1 MSTFIPPTPAA
12 HKSAEQHEEPSEQD
26 SFNHL
31 LFKVLRLTSE
41 QVQDLND
48 WMKHQG
54 IPNVHEVIAQNFRKP
69 HALEDDLQ
77 FIRED
82 KPCHIQSNVMISLSL
97 MITYIKHLR
106 YSAKTKYF
114 GPFYYIQID
123 PQDYDEWRTT
133 PPEEEVHFQTPS
145 KLGSPATPRSMA
157 TSVASESYIT
167 LSNFKK
173 GIKRDASAYP
183 IFKNERYY
191 NTFIRHFKATAK
203 AQGLNSL
210 MDPNFTPGSDEYEQ
224 QLFQDQQDFLYS
236 VLISSLKTDFSEALV
251 KDHEGDAQL
260 IIELLHEHHTGNSQY
275 SRSEINRIT
284 KYLTNI
290 KLDDTW
296 RGTNESF
303 LMHYNDQLRLLD
315 SLVDS
320 DEKLPDNT
328 RVTFLES
335 AVESVPDLRRVKI
348 TDNVLQAQLD
358 STRPITYRSYF
369 DLLKDAAFH
378 LDQATKRGSK
388 IRRTNVHFSGPNNED
403 DHQNLTSDD
412 HQVIQQED
420 VCNEPP
426 EPLSYSVFQ
435 SHFQGSSTSSTQ
447 KIFLPKPIWE
457 KLSKDQQQ
465 MIIDHNRSL
474 PKSGSSS
481 ISTPNKSPSPLPH
494 KPTPQ
499 QTAKSQQVHTHQSD
513 ESTADTTKIET
524 TPSDPLLAMVH
535 QSIHTSNDDASDIT
549 KVLSAKRSRQIQV
562 CKHYIF
568 QHANHTNNQ
577 LVDHGANGGLAGSDM
592 RVIYKTH
599 RKINISGIDNHEVN
613 GLDVVTAATL
623 LNTSLGKVIG
633 IFNEYAHLGKGS
645 SIHSSGQLEWFKT
658 HVDEKSIKVGGTQ
671 LITTLEGY
679 SVPLLIKDGLAY
691 ATSLGRPTDQDMD
704 TYPHVFFTSPDE
716 WDPSVLDHDPPPLDG
731 LDPSQV
737 LDQPFGDPMFDA
749 YGDFN
754 ERIIANL
761 NIHLDA
767 PPEDYGSYIANLHQG
782 SSQEPDWNALRPFFA
797 WTSPSSIQDT
807 FNVTTRHGS
816 APHTQDYIKKH
827 FKSRNPVFNIPRCS
841 EAVATDTIFSDTPA
855 VDDGST
861 MAQFFCGRDTLVCD
875 AYGIKSTKQFIN
887 TLSDNIR
894 KRGAMDTLISDGGK
908 YEISKRVTD
917 LLRSLFIQDYQSEPY
932 HQHQNKAE
940 NRFGLAKRY
949 TNTVMNTSGC
959 PAFCWLL
966 CLQYICVVLNHL
978 ASPTLQGI
986 CPVQALEGTTP
997 DISFLLHFSFYEPV
1011 YYRIDSSEPDLNF
1024 PSSSNEK
1031 KGYWVGFADNQGDS
1045 LTWRILTEDTQKI
1058 IIRSGVRSA
1067 LRTTTN
1073 QRLASPSGE
1082 GTTLPFPIP
1091 YSQSQNSLPLD
1102 PLDASTPN
1110 FEHFVKSQTGE
1121 DEDNPIPMA
1130 NIDIPNLLGR
1140 SFLLPPEDNGE
1151 RHMAKVIDID
1161 DHGQTL
1167 EDLIFKLKINKDQA
1181 EEIMSYNQLMDYIQK
1196 GTDAEEDPDSLFKFR
1211 DIVAHQGPLES
1222 TDPNHKGSKYNVMVE
1237 WESGEVTYEPLTLIS
1252 KDDPITCAVYAKK
1265 HDLLDTTGWKHLKRY
1280 AKTSKRLI
1288 RAVKQS
1294 RIRQVR
1300 ASVRYQHGFQVPKDY
1315 NDAMRLDKENGNTH
1329 WQDAMDLEL
1338 TQIHEYKVFKD
1349 TGKAKFHNG
1358 KVVTPDGFQKI
1369 RVHFAY
1375 AVKHDGRFKAR
1386 LVADGH
1392 LTKEPVESI
1401 YSGVVSLRSLRMVV
1415 FLSQLNNLEI
1425 WGADV
1430 GNAYLEAYTDEKLCI
1445 MAGPELKELQGHLL
1459 IMVKALYGTRSGG
1472 ARWHDRLFDIL
1483 QEMKFKPSKAD
1494 PDVWMRPEPGGTCY
1508 EYIAVYVDDLAI
1520 AAKDSQAFCNELKK
1534 KYNLKLKGVGPLDY
1548 HLGCTYKKDPDGTLA
1563 ADPRRYVNKILE
1575 SFERMFKEKPRKSR
1589 PPLEGGDHPELDT
1602 SELCDEHQTK
1612 QFQTLIGQL
1621 QWLISLGRFDIAVH
1635 VMSLSRFRAQPRK
1648 GHLDRAKR
1656 IIGYLLF
1663 LPDGAI
1669 RFRTGEPDFS
1679 SLKDQEYDWT
1689 RTVYSGACE
1698 QIPHDI
1704 PKHLGKHV
1712 QTTHYVDANLHHD
1725 LATGKAVTAAL
1736 HFLNQTPI
1744 DAYTKRQST
1753 VETATYGSEFVAART
1768 AVDQIIDIRTT
1779 LIYLGVPIRDK
1790 SYMFGDNKSVV
1801 TSSTIPNST
1810 ISKRHHLAS
1819 YHRVREAI
1827 AAKFISFHWKDGK
1840 SNPADILSKH
1850 WEFATVWPMLKP
1862 ILFWRGETA
1871 TQLKGSDR
1879 IPSTTPAAE
1888 PPRDAKDSGSARSHS
1903 THLET
1908 SSSTDPKRSP
1918 TQSVTRYQ
1926 DQISVRCTRWTLR
1939 MPSFTRAPHAQ
1950 PSLSNFTRRDSDFG
1964 EPTRSRGTTRLEQNF
1979 PTSPQNKKTKLTHRS
1994 LYMSLRTILTPH
2006 VN

>member
-12 HKSAEQHEEPSEQD
+12 NKSAEQHGEPSEQD

-48 WMKHQG
+48 WMKHRG

-82 KPCHIQSNVMISLSL
+82 KPCYIQSNVMISLSL

-114 GPFYYIQID
+114 GSFYYIQID

-167 LSNFKK
+167 LTNFKK

-403 DHQNLTSDD
+403 DHQNLLSDD

-420 VCNEPP
+420 VCSEPP

-535 QSIHTSNDDASDIT
+535 QSIHTSDDDASDIT
-549 KVLSAKRSRQIQV
+549 KVLSAKRSRQIEV

-577 LVDHGANGGLAGSDM
+577 LVDRGANGGLAGSDM

-671 LITTLEGY
+671 LITTLDGY

-704 TYPHVFFTSPDE
+704 TYPHVFYTSPDE

-761 NIHLDA
+761 NILLDA

-807 FNVTTRHGS
+807 FNVTTRHGT

-827 FKSRNPVFNIPRCS
+827 FKSRNPVFNIPRRS
-841 EAVATDTIFSDTPA
+841 EAVATHTIFSDTPA
-855 VDDGST
+855 IDDGST

-940 NRFGLAKRY
+940 NRFGLAKHY

-959 PAFCWLL
+959 PACCWLL

-986 CPVQALEGTTP
+986 YPVQALEGTTP

-1031 KGYWVGFADNQGDS
+1031 KGCWVGFADNQGDS

-1073 QRLASPSGE
+1073 QRLASSSGE

-1091 YSQSQNSLPLD
+1091 YPKQSSNSLPLD

-1110 FEHFVKSQTGE
+1110 FEQFVKSQSGE
-1121 DEDNPIPMA
+1121 DEDYPIPMA

-1151 RHMAKVIDID
+1151 RHMAKIIDID

-1167 EDLIFKLKINKDQA
+1167 EDIKFKLKINKDQT

-1211 DIVAHQGPLES
+1211 DIIAHQGPLES

-1300 ASVRYQHGFQVPKDY
+1300 ASARYQHGFQVPKDY

-1369 RVHFAY
+1369 RVHFVY

-1445 MAGPELKELQGHLL
+1445 MAGPEFKELQGHLL
-1459 IMVKALYGTRSGG
+1459 IMVKALYGTHSGG

-1483 QEMKFKPSKAD
+1483 QELKFKPSKAD

-1520 AAKDSQAFCNELKK
+1520 AAKDPQAFCNELKK
-1534 KYNLKLKGVGPLDY
+1534 KYNLKLKGVGPLEY

-1575 SFERMFKEKPRKSR
+1575 SYERMFNEKPRKSR

-1635 VMSLSRFRAQPRK
+1635 VMSLSRIRAQPRK

-1656 IIGYLLF
+1656 IVGYLLF

-1669 RFRTGEPDFS
+1669 RFRIGEPDFS

-1704 PKHLGKHV
+1704 PKPLGKPV

-1779 LIYLGVPIRDK
+1779 LRYLGVPIRDK

-1850 WEFATVWPMLKP
+1850 WEFATV
-1862 ILFWRGETA
+1862 EC
-1871 TQLKGSDR
+1871 
-1879 IPSTTPAAE
+1879 
-1888 PPRDAKDSGSARSHS
+1888 RSC
-1903 THLET
+1903 
-1908 SSSTDPKRSP
+1908 
-1918 TQSVTRYQ
+1918 VVYAQ
-1926 DQISVRCTRWTLR
+1926 DN
-1939 MPSFTRAPHAQ
+1939 
-1950 PSLSNFTRRDSDFG
+1950 NFL
-1964 EPTRSRGTTRLEQNF
+1964 P
-1979 PTSPQNKKTKLTHRS
+1979 
-1994 LYMSLRTILTPH
+1994 
-2006 VN
+2006 VW

>member
-12 HKSAEQHEEPSEQD
+12 NKPAEQHGEPLEQD

-48 WMKHQG
+48 WMKHRG

-82 KPCHIQSNVMISLSL
+82 KPCYIQSNVMISLSL

-403 DHQNLTSDD
+403 DHQNLSSDD
-412 HQVIQQED
+412 HQVIQQKD
-420 VCNEPP
+420 ICNELP

-524 TPSDPLLAMVH
+524 TPPDPLLAMVH
-535 QSIHTSNDDASDIT
+535 QSIHTSDDDASDIT
-549 KVLSAKRSRQIQV
+549 KVLPAKRSRQIQV

-577 LVDHGANGGLAGSDM
+577 LVDRGANGGLAGSDM

-658 HVDEKSIKVGGTQ
+658 HVDEKSIKGGGTQ
-671 LITTLEGY
+671 LITTLDGY

-716 WDPSVLDHDPPPLDG
+716 WDPSVLHHDPPPLDG

-761 NIHLDA
+761 NILLDA

-807 FNVTTRHGS
+807 FNVTTRHGT

-827 FKSRNPVFNIPRCS
+827 FKSRNPVFNIPRRS

-861 MAQFFCGRDTLVCD
+861 MAQFFCGQDTLVCD

-959 PAFCWLL
+959 PASCWLL

-1031 KGYWVGFADNQGDS
+1031 KGHWVGFADNQGDS

-1091 YSQSQNSLPLD
+1091 YSQQSQNSLPLD

-1167 EDLIFKLKINKDQA
+1167 EDIKFKLKINKDQA

-1300 ASVRYQHGFQVPKDY
+1300 ASARYQHGFQVPKDY

-1445 MAGPELKELQGHLL
+1445 MAGPEFKELQGHLL

-1483 QEMKFKPSKAD
+1483 QELKFRPSKAD

-1520 AAKDSQAFCNELKK
+1520 AAKDPQAFCNELKK
-1534 KYNLKLKGVGPLDY
+1534 KYNLKLKGVGPLEY

-1589 PPLEGGDHPELDT
+1589 PPLEGGDHAELDT

-1656 IIGYLLF
+1656 I
-1663 LPDGAI
+1663 
-1669 RFRTGEPDFS
+1669 
-1679 SLKDQEYDWT
+1679 
-1689 RTVYSGACE
+1689 V
-1698 QIPHDI
+1698 
-1704 PKHLGKHV
+1704 
-1712 QTTHYVDANLHHD
+1712 
-1725 LATGKAVTAAL
+1725 
-1736 HFLNQTPI
+1736 
-1744 DAYTKRQST
+1744 
-1753 VETATYGSEFVAART
+1753 GS
-1768 AVDQIIDIRTT
+1768 I
-1779 LIYLGVPIRDK
+1779 VP
-1790 SYMFGDNKSVV
+1790 
-1801 TSSTIPNST
+1801 T
-1810 ISKRHHLAS
+1810 
-1819 YHRVREAI
+1819 
-1827 AAKFISFHWKDGK
+1827 
-1840 SNPADILSKH
+1840 
-1850 WEFATVWPMLKP
+1850 
-1862 ILFWRGETA
+1862 
-1871 TQLKGSDR
+1871 
-1879 IPSTTPAAE
+1879 
-1888 PPRDAKDSGSARSHS
+1888 
-1903 THLET
+1903 
-1908 SSSTDPKRSP
+1908 
-1918 TQSVTRYQ
+1918 
-1926 DQISVRCTRWTLR
+1926 
-1939 MPSFTRAPHAQ
+1939 
-1950 PSLSNFTRRDSDFG
+1950 
-1964 EPTRSRGTTRLEQNF
+1964 
-1979 PTSPQNKKTKLTHRS
+1979 
-1994 LYMSLRTILTPH
+1994 
-2006 VN
+2006 

>member
-12 HKSAEQHEEPSEQD
+12 TKSAEQHEEPSEQD
-26 SFNHL
+26 SFNHH
-31 LFKVLRLTSE
+31 LFKALRLTSG

-48 WMKHQG
+48 WMKHRG
-54 IPNVHEVIAQNFRKP
+54 IPNVHEIIVQSFRRP

-77 FIRED
+77 FIRES
-82 KPCHIQSNVMISLSL
+82 KPCYIQANVMVSLSL
-97 MITYIKHLR
+97 MTTYIKHLR
-106 YSAKTKYF
+106 YSAKAKHF

-123 PQDYDEWRTT
+123 PQDYDEWRIST
-133 PPEEEVHFQTPS
+133 PEEEVHFQTPS

-157 TSVASESYIT
+157 TSQTSESYIT
-167 LSNFKK
+167 LTNFKK

-203 AQGLNSL
+203 AQGLNTL
-210 MDPNFTPGSDEYEQ
+210 MDPNFTPGPDEYEQ
-224 QLFQDQQDFLYS
+224 QLLQEQQDFLYS

-260 IIELLHEHHTGNSQY
+260 ILELLHEHHTGNSQY

-303 LMHYNDQLRLLD
+303 LMHYNDQLCLLD

-335 AVESVPDLRRVKI
+335 AVESVPDMRRVKI

-358 STRPITYRSYF
+358 STRPISYRSYF

-378 LDQATKRGSK
+378 LDQATKRGNK
-388 IRRTNVHFSGPNNED
+388 VRRTNVHFSGPHDED
-403 DHQNLTSDD
+403 EHQNLSSDD
-412 HQVIQQED
+412 PQVIQQED
-420 VCNEPP
+420 VCSEPP

-435 SHFQGSSTSSTQ
+435 SHFQGSSTSNTQ

-481 ISTPNKSPSPLPH
+481 LSTPNKCPSPLPH

-513 ESTADTTKIET
+513 KSTTDTTKVET
-524 TPSDPLLAMVH
+524 TPSDPLAMVH
-535 QSIHTSNDDASDIT
+535 QSINTSDDDASDIT

-562 CKHYIF
+562 CKRYIF

-577 LVDHGANGGLAGSDM
+577 VVDRGANGGLAGSDM

-599 RKINISGIDNHEVN
+599 RKINISGIDNHEVT
-613 GLDVVTAATL
+613 GPDVVTAATL

-633 IFNEYAHLGKGS
+633 IFNEYAYLGKGS

-658 HVDEKSIKVGGTQ
+658 LVDEKSIKVGGTQ
-671 LITTLEGY
+671 LITTLDGC
-679 SVPLLIKDGLAY
+679 SVPLLIRDGLAY

-716 WDPSVLDHDPPPLDG
+716 WDPSVLDHDAPHLDG

-737 LDQPFGDPMFDA
+737 SDQPFGDPMFDA

-761 NIHLDA
+761 NILLDA
-767 PPEDYGSYIANLHQG
+767 PPGDCGSYTAISSVSTVNLHQ
-782 SSQEPDWNALRPFFA
+782 SSPQEPDWNALRPFFA
-797 WTSPSSIQDT
+797 WTSPSSIKDT
-807 FNVTTRHGS
+807 FNVTTRHGT

-959 PAFCWLL
+959 TACCWLL

-1058 IIRSGVRSA
+1058 IIRSGVQSA

-1073 QRLASPSGE
+1073 QCLASPSGE

-1091 YSQSQNSLPLD
+1091 YPQQSQNSLPLD

-1110 FEHFVKSQTGE
+1110 FEQFVKRQSGE

-1151 RHMAKVIDID
+1151 RHMAKIIEID
-1161 DHGQTL
+1161 DHGQPL
-1167 EDLIFKLKINKDQA
+1167 EDIQFKLKINKDQA

-1196 GTDAEEDPDSLFKFR
+1196 GTDAEEYPDSLFKFG

-1280 AKTSKRLI
+1280 AKTSKRFI
-1288 RAVKQS
+1288 RAVK
-1294 RIRQVR
+1294 
-1300 ASVRYQHGFQVPKDY
+1300 
-1315 NDAMRLDKENGNTH
+1315 
-1329 WQDAMDLEL
+1329 
-1338 TQIHEYKVFKD
+1338 
-1349 TGKAKFHNG
+1349 
-1358 KVVTPDGFQKI
+1358 
-1369 RVHFAY
+1369 
-1375 AVKHDGRFKAR
+1375 
-1386 LVADGH
+1386 
-1392 LTKEPVESI
+1392 
-1401 YSGVVSLRSLRMVV
+1401 
-1415 FLSQLNNLEI
+1415 
-1425 WGADV
+1425 
-1430 GNAYLEAYTDEKLCI
+1430 
-1445 MAGPELKELQGHLL
+1445 
-1459 IMVKALYGTRSGG
+1459 
-1472 ARWHDRLFDIL
+1472 
-1483 QEMKFKPSKAD
+1483 
-1494 PDVWMRPEPGGTCY
+1494 
-1508 EYIAVYVDDLAI
+1508 
-1520 AAKDSQAFCNELKK
+1520 
-1534 KYNLKLKGVGPLDY
+1534 
-1548 HLGCTYKKDPDGTLA
+1548 
-1563 ADPRRYVNKILE
+1563 
-1575 SFERMFKEKPRKSR
+1575 
-1589 PPLEGGDHPELDT
+1589 
-1602 SELCDEHQTK
+1602 
-1612 QFQTLIGQL
+1612 
-1621 QWLISLGRFDIAVH
+1621 
-1635 VMSLSRFRAQPRK
+1635 
-1648 GHLDRAKR
+1648 
-1656 IIGYLLF
+1656 
-1663 LPDGAI
+1663 
-1669 RFRTGEPDFS
+1669 
-1679 SLKDQEYDWT
+1679 
-1689 RTVYSGACE
+1689 
-1698 QIPHDI
+1698 
-1704 PKHLGKHV
+1704 
-1712 QTTHYVDANLHHD
+1712 
-1725 LATGKAVTAAL
+1725 
-1736 HFLNQTPI
+1736 
-1744 DAYTKRQST
+1744 
-1753 VETATYGSEFVAART
+1753 
-1768 AVDQIIDIRTT
+1768 
-1779 LIYLGVPIRDK
+1779 
-1790 SYMFGDNKSVV
+1790 
-1801 TSSTIPNST
+1801 
-1810 ISKRHHLAS
+1810 
-1819 YHRVREAI
+1819 
-1827 AAKFISFHWKDGK
+1827 
-1840 SNPADILSKH
+1840 
-1850 WEFATVWPMLKP
+1850 
-1862 ILFWRGETA
+1862 
-1871 TQLKGSDR
+1871 
-1879 IPSTTPAAE
+1879 
-1888 PPRDAKDSGSARSHS
+1888 
-1903 THLET
+1903 
-1908 SSSTDPKRSP
+1908 
-1918 TQSVTRYQ
+1918 
-1926 DQISVRCTRWTLR
+1926 
-1939 MPSFTRAPHAQ
+1939 
-1950 PSLSNFTRRDSDFG
+1950 
-1964 EPTRSRGTTRLEQNF
+1964 
-1979 PTSPQNKKTKLTHRS
+1979 
-1994 LYMSLRTILTPH
+1994 
-2006 VN
+2006 

>member
-1 MSTFIPPTPAA
+1 MSTFIPPTPAVT
-12 HKSAEQHEEPSEQD
+12 KSAEQHEEPSEQD

-48 WMKHQG
+48 WMKHRG
-54 IPNVHEVIAQNFRKP
+54 IPNVHEIIVQNFRNP
-69 HALEDDLQ
+69 HELKNDLQ
-77 FIRED
+77 FIRD
-82 KPCHIQSNVMISLSL
+82 DQSCYIQSNVMVSLSL
-97 MITYIKHLR
+97 MPIYIKHLR
-106 YSAKTKYF
+106 YLAKAKHF

-123 PQDYDEWRTT
+123 PQDYDEWRIET
-133 PPEEEVHFQTPS
+133 PEEEIHFQTPS

-167 LSNFKK
+167 LTNFKK

-203 AQGLNSL
+203 AQGLNTL
-210 MDPNFTPGSDEYEQ
+210 MDPNFTPGADEYEQ
-224 QLFQDQQDFLYS
+224 QLVQEQQDFLYS

-260 IIELLHEHHTGNSQY
+260 ILELLHEHHTGNSQY

-315 SLVDS
+315 SLVDPE
-320 DEKLPDNT
+320 EKLPDNT

-358 STRPITYRSYF
+358 STRPITYKSYF

-378 LDQATKRGSK
+378 LDQATKRGNK
-388 IRRTNVHFSGPNNED
+388 IRRTNVHFSGSNDEG
-403 DHQNLTSDD
+403 DHQNPLSDD
-412 HQVIQQED
+412 LQAIQQED
-420 VCNEPP
+420 ICSEPP

-447 KIFLPKPIWE
+447 KIFLPKHIWE

-465 MIIDHNRSL
+465 MIIDHTRSL

-481 ISTPNKSPSPLPH
+481 ILTPNKSPSPLPH

-513 ESTADTTKIET
+513 ESTADSTKIET

-535 QSIHTSNDDASDIT
+535 QSIHPSDNDASDIT
-549 KVLSAKRSRQIQV
+549 KVLSAKRSRQIQA

-577 LVDHGANGGLAGSDM
+577 LVDRGANGGLAGSDM

-671 LITTLEGY
+671 LITTLDGY
-679 SVPLLIKDGLAY
+679 SLPLLIKDGLAY
-691 ATSLGRPTDQDMD
+691 ATSLGRPTDHDMD
-704 TYPHVFFTSPDE
+704 SYPHVFFTSPDE

-731 LDPSQV
+731 LDPSQM

-761 NIHLDA
+761 NILLDA
-767 PPEDYGSYIANLHQG
+767 PPEDCRSYTANLHQS

-807 FNVTTRHGS
+807 FNVTTRHGI

-827 FKSRNPVFNIPRCS
+827 FKSRNPVFNIPRRS

-861 MAQFFCGRDTLVCD
+861 MAQFFCGRDALVCD

-917 LLRSLFIQDYQSEPY
+917 LLRSLFIKDYQSEPY

-959 PAFCWLL
+959 PACCWLL
-966 CLQYICVVLNHL
+966 CFQYTCVVLNHL

-997 DISFLLHFSFYEPV
+997 DISFLLHFSFYEPI

-1073 QRLASPSGE
+1073 QRLASSSGE

-1091 YSQSQNSLPLD
+1091 YPQQSSNSLPLD
-1102 PLDASTPN
+1102 PIDASTSN
-1110 FEHFVKSQTGE
+1110 FEHFVKSQSGE
-1121 DEDNPIPMA
+1121 DEDHPIPMT

-1140 SFLLPPEDNGE
+1140 SFLLSPDDNGE
-1151 RHMAKVIDID
+1151 RYMAKIIDID
-1161 DHGQTL
+1161 DHGQHL
-1167 EDLIFKLKINKDQA
+1167 EDIKFKLKTSKDQA

-1237 WESGEVTYEPLTLIS
+1237 WESGEITYEPLALIS

-1300 ASVRYQHGFQVPKDY
+1300 ASARYQHGFQVPRDY

-1338 TQIHEYKVFKD
+1338 TQIHEYKVFRD

-1369 RVHFAY
+1369 RVHFVY

-1445 MAGPELKELQGHLL
+1445 MAGPEFKELQGHLL

-1483 QEMKFKPSKAD
+1483 QELKFKPSKAD

-1520 AAKDSQAFCNELKK
+1520 AAKDPQAFCNELKK
-1534 KYNLKLKGVGPLDY
+1534 KYNLKLKGVGPLEY

-1575 SFERMFKEKPRKSR
+1575 SYERMFNEKPRKSR

-1602 SELCDEHQTK
+1602 SELCDDHQTK

-1656 IIGYLLF
+1656 IVGYLLF

-1689 RTVYSGACE
+1689 RSVYSGACE

-1704 PKHLGKHV
+1704 PEPLGKHV

-1725 LATGKAVTAAL
+1725 LATGKAVTAIL

-1779 LIYLGVPIRDK
+1779 LRYLGVPIRDK
-1790 SYMFGDNKSVV
+1790 SYMFGDNRSVV

-1879 IPSTTPAAE
+1879 IPSTTPGAE
-1888 PPRDAKDSGSARSHS
+1888 PPRGAKDSGSARSHS

-1908 SSSTDPKRSP
+1908 SSQKRP
-1918 TQSVTRYQ
+1918 
-1926 DQISVRCTRWTLR
+1926 
-1939 MPSFTRAPHAQ
+1939 
-1950 PSLSNFTRRDSDFG
+1950 
-1964 EPTRSRGTTRLEQNF
+1964 
-1979 PTSPQNKKTKLTHRS
+1979 
-1994 LYMSLRTILTPH
+1994 
-2006 VN
+2006 

>member
-1 MSTFIPPTPAA
+1 M
-12 HKSAEQHEEPSEQD
+12 
-26 SFNHL
+26 
-31 LFKVLRLTSE
+31 V
-41 QVQDLND
+41 
-48 WMKHQG
+48 
-54 IPNVHEVIAQNFRKP
+54 
-69 HALEDDLQ
+69 
-77 FIRED
+77 
-82 KPCHIQSNVMISLSL
+82 SLSL

-106 YSAKTKYF
+106 YSAKATHF

-123 PQDYDEWRTT
+123 PQDYDEWRIST
-133 PPEEEVHFQTPS
+133 PEEEIHFQTPS

-157 TSVASESYIT
+157 TSQTSESYIT
-167 LSNFKK
+167 LTNFKK

-191 NTFIRHFKATAK
+191 NTFICHFKATAK
-203 AQGLNSL
+203 AQGLNTL
-210 MDPNFTPGSDEYEQ
+210 MGPNFTPGSDEYEQ
-224 QLFQDQQDFLYS
+224 QLFQEQQDFLYS

-260 IIELLHEHHTGNSQY
+260 ILELLHEHHTGNSQY

-358 STRPITYRSYF
+358 STRPISYRSYF

-378 LDQATKRGSK
+378 LDQATKRGNK
-388 IRRTNVHFSGPNNED
+388 VRRTNVHYSGPHDED
-403 DHQNLTSDD
+403 EHQNLSSDD
-412 HQVIQQED
+412 PQVIQQEN
-420 VCNEPP
+420 VCSEPP

-435 SHFQGSSTSSTQ
+435 SHFQGSSTSNTQ

-474 PKSGSSS
+474 PKNGSSFL
-481 ISTPNKSPSPLPH
+481 STPNKSPSPLPH

-513 ESTADTTKIET
+513 RSTADTTKVET
-524 TPSDPLLAMVH
+524 IPSDPLLAMVH
-535 QSIHTSNDDASDIT
+535 QSIHTSDDDASDIT

-562 CKHYIF
+562 CKRYLF

-577 LVDHGANGGLAGSDM
+577 LVDRGANGGLAGSDM

-599 RKINISGIDNHEVN
+599 HKINISGIDNHEVT

-633 IFNEYAHLGKGS
+633 IFNEYAYLGKGS

-658 HVDEKSIKVGGTQ
+658 LVDEKSIKVGGTQ
-671 LITTLEGY
+671 LITTLDGY
-679 SVPLLIKDGLAY
+679 SVPLLIRDGLAY

-716 WDPSVLDHDPPPLDG
+716 WDPSVLDHDPPHLDG

-737 LDQPFGDPMFDA
+737 SDQPFGDPMFDA

-761 NIHLDA
+761 NILLDA
-767 PPEDYGSYIANLHQG
+767 PPGDCGSYTATPSVSTVNLHQ
-782 SSQEPDWNALRPFFA
+782 SSPQEHDWNALCPFFA
-797 WTSPSSIQDT
+797 WTSPSSIKDT
-807 FNVTTRHGS
+807 FNDTTRHGT

-861 MAQFFCGRDTLVCD
+861 MAQFFCGHDTLVCD

-940 NRFGLAKRY
+940 IRFGLAKRY

-959 PAFCWLL
+959 TACCWLL

-986 CPVQALEGTTP
+986 CPVQALKGTTP
-997 DISFLLHFSFYEPV
+997 DISFLLQFSFYEPV

-1031 KGYWVGFADNQGDS
+1031 KGYWVGFADNHGDS

-1091 YSQSQNSLPLD
+1091 YPQQSQKSLPLD

-1110 FEHFVKSQTGE
+1110 FEQFVKSQSGE

-1151 RHMAKVIDID
+1151 HHMAKIIDID

-1167 EDLIFKLKINKDQA
+1167 EDIKFKLKINKDQA

-1222 TDPNHKGSKYNVMVE
+1222 TDPNHKGSK
-1237 WESGEVTYEPLTLIS
+1237 
-1252 KDDPITCAVYAKK
+1252 
-1265 HDLLDTTGWKHLKRY
+1265 
-1280 AKTSKRLI
+1280 
-1288 RAVKQS
+1288 
-1294 RIRQVR
+1294 
-1300 ASVRYQHGFQVPKDY
+1300 
-1315 NDAMRLDKENGNTH
+1315 
-1329 WQDAMDLEL
+1329 
-1338 TQIHEYKVFKD
+1338 
-1349 TGKAKFHNG
+1349 
-1358 KVVTPDGFQKI
+1358 
-1369 RVHFAY
+1369 
-1375 AVKHDGRFKAR
+1375 
-1386 LVADGH
+1386 
-1392 LTKEPVESI
+1392 
-1401 YSGVVSLRSLRMVV
+1401 
-1415 FLSQLNNLEI
+1415 
-1425 WGADV
+1425 
-1430 GNAYLEAYTDEKLCI
+1430 
-1445 MAGPELKELQGHLL
+1445 
-1459 IMVKALYGTRSGG
+1459 
-1472 ARWHDRLFDIL
+1472 
-1483 QEMKFKPSKAD
+1483 
-1494 PDVWMRPEPGGTCY
+1494 
-1508 EYIAVYVDDLAI
+1508 
-1520 AAKDSQAFCNELKK
+1520 
-1534 KYNLKLKGVGPLDY
+1534 
-1548 HLGCTYKKDPDGTLA
+1548 
-1563 ADPRRYVNKILE
+1563 
-1575 SFERMFKEKPRKSR
+1575 
-1589 PPLEGGDHPELDT
+1589 
-1602 SELCDEHQTK
+1602 
-1612 QFQTLIGQL
+1612 
-1621 QWLISLGRFDIAVH
+1621 
-1635 VMSLSRFRAQPRK
+1635 
-1648 GHLDRAKR
+1648 
-1656 IIGYLLF
+1656 
-1663 LPDGAI
+1663 
-1669 RFRTGEPDFS
+1669 
-1679 SLKDQEYDWT
+1679 
-1689 RTVYSGACE
+1689 
-1698 QIPHDI
+1698 
-1704 PKHLGKHV
+1704 
-1712 QTTHYVDANLHHD
+1712 
-1725 LATGKAVTAAL
+1725 
-1736 HFLNQTPI
+1736 
-1744 DAYTKRQST
+1744 
-1753 VETATYGSEFVAART
+1753 
-1768 AVDQIIDIRTT
+1768 
-1779 LIYLGVPIRDK
+1779 
-1790 SYMFGDNKSVV
+1790 
-1801 TSSTIPNST
+1801 
-1810 ISKRHHLAS
+1810 
-1819 YHRVREAI
+1819 
-1827 AAKFISFHWKDGK
+1827 
-1840 SNPADILSKH
+1840 
-1850 WEFATVWPMLKP
+1850 
-1862 ILFWRGETA
+1862 
-1871 TQLKGSDR
+1871 
-1879 IPSTTPAAE
+1879 
-1888 PPRDAKDSGSARSHS
+1888 
-1903 THLET
+1903 
-1908 SSSTDPKRSP
+1908 
-1918 TQSVTRYQ
+1918 
-1926 DQISVRCTRWTLR
+1926 
-1939 MPSFTRAPHAQ
+1939 
-1950 PSLSNFTRRDSDFG
+1950 
-1964 EPTRSRGTTRLEQNF
+1964 
-1979 PTSPQNKKTKLTHRS
+1979 
-1994 LYMSLRTILTPH
+1994 
-2006 VN
+2006 

>member
-48 WMKHQG
+48 WMKHRG

-82 KPCHIQSNVMISLSL
+82 KPCYIQSNVMISLSL

-224 QLFQDQQDFLYS
+224 QLFQDQQ
-236 VLISSLKTDFSEALV
+236 
-251 KDHEGDAQL
+251 
-260 IIELLHEHHTGNSQY
+260 Y

-358 STRPITYRSYF
+358 STRPITYKSYF

-388 IRRTNVHFSGPNNED
+388 IRHTNVHFSGPNNED

-577 LVDHGANGGLAGSDM
+577 LVDRGANGGLAGSDM

-599 RKINISGIDNHEVN
+599 RKINISGIDNHEVS

-623 LNTSLGKVIG
+623 FNTSLGKVIG

-761 NIHLDA
+761 NILLDA
-767 PPEDYGSYIANLHQG
+767 PPEGYGSYIANLHQG

-807 FNVTTRHGS
+807 CNVTTRHGS

-827 FKSRNPVFNIPRCS
+827 FKSRNPVFNIPRRS

-932 HQHQNKAE
+932 HQHHNKAE

-1121 DEDNPIPMA
+1121 DEDDPIPMA

-1151 RHMAKVIDID
+1151 RRMAKVIDID

-1167 EDLIFKLKINKDQA
+1167 EDIKFKLKINKDQA

-1369 RVHFAY
+1369 RAHFVY

-1445 MAGPELKELQGHLL
+1445 MAGPEFKELQGHLL
-1459 IMVKALYGTRSGG
+1459 IMVKALYGTRSG
-1472 ARWHDRLFDIL
+1472 
-1483 QEMKFKPSKAD
+1483 E
-1494 PDVWMRPEPGGTCY
+1494 
-1508 EYIAVYVDDLAI
+1508 
-1520 AAKDSQAFCNELKK
+1520 
-1534 KYNLKLKGVGPLDY
+1534 
-1548 HLGCTYKKDPDGTLA
+1548 PDGMT
-1563 ADPRRYVNKILE
+1563 D
-1575 SFERMFKEKPRKSR
+1575 
-1589 PPLEGGDHPELDT
+1589 
-1602 SELCDEHQTK
+1602 
-1612 QFQTLIGQL
+1612 
-1621 QWLISLGRFDIAVH
+1621 
-1635 VMSLSRFRAQPRK
+1635 
-1648 GHLDRAKR
+1648 
-1656 IIGYLLF
+1656 F
-1663 LPDGAI
+1663 L
-1669 RFRTGEPDFS
+1669 
-1679 SLKDQEYDWT
+1679 
-1689 RTVYSGACE
+1689 
-1698 QIPHDI
+1698 
-1704 PKHLGKHV
+1704 
-1712 QTTHYVDANLHHD
+1712 
-1725 LATGKAVTAAL
+1725 
-1736 HFLNQTPI
+1736 
-1744 DAYTKRQST
+1744 
-1753 VETATYGSEFVAART
+1753 
-1768 AVDQIIDIRTT
+1768 
-1779 LIYLGVPIRDK
+1779 
-1790 SYMFGDNKSVV
+1790 
-1801 TSSTIPNST
+1801 TSS
-1810 ISKRHHLAS
+1810 KR
-1819 YHRVREAI
+1819 
-1827 AAKFISFHWKDGK
+1827 
-1840 SNPADILSKH
+1840 
-1850 WEFATVWPMLKP
+1850 
-1862 ILFWRGETA
+1862 
-1871 TQLKGSDR
+1871 
-1879 IPSTTPAAE
+1879 
-1888 PPRDAKDSGSARSHS
+1888 
-1903 THLET
+1903 
-1908 SSSTDPKRSP
+1908 
-1918 TQSVTRYQ
+1918 
-1926 DQISVRCTRWTLR
+1926 
-1939 MPSFTRAPHAQ
+1939 
-1950 PSLSNFTRRDSDFG
+1950 
-1964 EPTRSRGTTRLEQNF
+1964 
-1979 PTSPQNKKTKLTHRS
+1979 
-1994 LYMSLRTILTPH
+1994 
-2006 VN
+2006 